1 MALTD
6 DQRLDALESAVI
18 QLQIVIVNLASKKQL
33 QQLSLIKQ
41 KEVDDLK
48 DRVTQLEATVKIIQD
63 SL

>member
-6 DQRLDALESAVI
+6 DQRLDALELAVT
-18 QLQIVIVNLASKKQL
+18 QLQTVIANLASKKQL

-41 KEVDDLK
+41 KDVDDLQ
-48 DRVTQLEATVKIIQD
+48 DRVTQLETTVQLIQD